1 MGEGPE
7 GARRM
12 KNDRQQFQFSNATA
26 QRAEAKKNASEALAF
41 LERWAP
47 ASAPERPEPEQTTA
61 AGTCFR
67 RVSAILAG
75 RGK

>member
-1 MGEGPE
+1 
-7 GARRM
+7 M
-12 KNDRQQFQFSNATA
+12 KTGRKQFQFSNPTA
-26 QRAEAKKNASEALAF
+26 QRAEARKNASEALAF
-41 LERWAP
+41 LGRWAP
-47 ASAPERPEPEQTTA
+47 LPKEPEREPEQTTA